1 MFSEQ
6 NRVALI
12 LMCAR
17 VYSRRGVPLDD
28 LGKVMGVDG
37 RQLWA
42 YFQEVLP
49 GAHPELDDGV
59 NKALGRWLAYEEEIG
74 RHKDGLPKWNVVSD
88 TYLEYLFT
96 QYNTKWVSLMFNV
109 SYDAARSKKYRLKE
123 KLKKQGIC
131 L

>member
-1 MFSEQ
+1 MFTDK
-6 NRVALI
+6 NRVPII
-12 LMCAR
+12 LMCAK
-17 VYSRRGVPLDD
+17 VYARGRVPLDE
-28 LGKVMGVDG
+28 LGKVMGVNG

-49 GAHPELDDGV
+49 GAYPELDKGV
-59 NKALGRWLAYEEEIG
+59 NTTLGRWLAYKEEINKY
-74 RHKDGLPKWNVVSD
+74 RDGLPKWDVASD

-96 QYNTKWVSLMFNV
+96 RYNTKWVSFMFNV
-109 SYDAARSKKYRLKE
+109 SHDAARSKKYRLKE